1 MFTVRIKTSSAL
13 LLAAVWALLLTAC
26 SSPKKELPPK
36 KASASADVMLP
47 AVSADNSKNKIR
59 IYVDDRTT
67 DAVIDKILLSELIS
81 FELEKNSNSD
91 FMPIIL
97 KVSILQY
104 NCIVKQQILNVANIA
119 RGFSEITGLIR
130 YVDKKTALTIRSKEI
145 RGNYN
150 KAFSVSH
157 QSDIDKIKDAVRL
170 KAYQSFA
177 QQVAADYVDFEQT
190 KQQTRLHK
198 NKETKE

>member
-1 MFTVRIKTSSAL
+1 MFTVRIKTSSVL

-26 SSPKKELPPK
+26 SSPKKELPP

-150 KAFSVSH
+150 KAFSVSR